1 MDTEEIQESQED
13 TKEQEE
19 KTEYHYE
26 IKRKN
31 AATGKWAKVGDIS
44 GLEDC
49 GKAIESEYGPGIY
62 KISVK
67 NEDGDDVPGWKPF
80 TITVEQS
87 GINTTDKKSLGNYME
102 GLQQKIQEGI
112 EIQNLVNAQKALG
125 QQQPQEQDT
134 EQIASMVAE
143 KINRNSMPP
152 ESNEGNLKFMMWL
165 QQQQNNLVTSLIK
178 KDETPV
184 IVESMKAMQDQNN
197 KFFALFVEAMKPK
210 ESKIE
215 KILVSLLESGFIT
228 EIISSLRPKETAWE
242 KIVPMLLEKT
252 TESVVANMENTM
264 RMVQE
269 QSKAHPPID
278 YDKKMQ
284 SNLYLIKEIGGVA
297 TKTIKDLAG
306 VFFSNKISMPAQQVL
321 QPQPLQPQPIKENP
335 NAEKQIKQHKAEQPK
350 AEQPKVENTEEDK
363 AARIQREFSLAQ
375 KILADNK
382 DKQIL
387 DIAKIFMS
395 EVPVI
400 AYILSSNPKE
410 EILKQIEPS
419 ISQDL
424 LPIVSSLIDFLQKK
438 EV

>member
-1 MDTEEIQESQED
+1 MF
-13 TKEQEE
+13 
-19 KTEYHYE
+19 
-26 IKRKN
+26 
-31 AATGKWAKVGDIS
+31 
-44 GLEDC
+44 
-49 GKAIESEYGPGIY
+49 
-62 KISVK
+62 
-67 NEDGDDVPGWKPF
+67 DV
-80 TITVEQS
+80 
-87 GINTTDKKSLGNYME
+87 
-102 GLQQKIQEGI
+102 
-112 EIQNLVNAQKALG
+112 
-125 QQQPQEQDT
+125 
-134 EQIASMVAE
+134 
-143 KINRNSMPP
+143 
-152 ESNEGNLKFMMWL
+152 
-165 QQQQNNLVTSLIK
+165 
-178 KDETPV
+178 
-184 IVESMKAMQDQNN
+184 
-197 KFFALFVEAMKPK
+197 
-210 ESKIE
+210 
-215 KILVSLLESGFIT
+215 
-228 EIISSLRPKETAWE
+228 
-242 KIVPMLLEKT
+242 
-252 TESVVANMENTM
+252 
-264 RMVQE
+264 
-269 QSKAHPPID
+269 
-278 YDKKMQ
+278 KKMQ

-350 AEQPKVENTEEDK
+350 VEQPKVENTEEDK